1 MRRPLGISLAMHAV
15 LFLGLMVSG
24 SIASHSPLYPPVYQ
38 INLVAAP
45 RAEVVRAARQRPRPP
60 KSEPEKKPETAPKP
74 EPEIK
79 EPEKELVPEKKAQ
92 PVLKVKPRPDPAK
105 KGPEEEVQPPPETPL
120 PILPE
125 SGGNDAALD
134 VNIEGKPFPFPDYLE
149 RMVNKIGNNWKQA
162 PNEPLHAVVYFRVE
176 RDGRVSGIQ
185 LRETSGSFLYD
196 QSAMRA
202 VSDASP
208 LPPLPAG
215 YTSDYLGVYFDFNEE
230 ER

>member
-1 MRRPLGISLAMHAV
+1 MRRPLEISLAMHAFF
-15 LFLGLMVSG
+15 FLGLMLSG

-45 RAEVVRAARQRPRPP
+45 RAEVVRAARERPKPR
-60 KSEPEKKPETAPKP
+60 KVEEKKPETAPKP

-79 EPEKELVPEKKAQ
+79 EPEKELVPEKTAQ
-92 PVLKVKPRPDPAK
+92 PVLKVKPRPDPAT
-105 KGPEEEVQPPPETPL
+105 KGPEQEAQPPLETPL
-120 PILPE
+120 PPLPE

-134 VNIEGKPFPFPDYLE
+134 VNVEGKPFPFPDYLE
-149 RMVNKIGNNWKQA
+149 RMVNKIGRKWKET

-176 RDGRVSGIQ
+176 RTGRVSGIQ
-185 LRETSGSFLYD
+185 LRETSGSFLFD

-215 YTSDYLGVYFDFNEE
+215 YTSDFLGVYFDFNEE
-230 ER
+230 QR